1 MPSAPIHYA
10 PPDLVQWLSPDLQS
24 EQKAR
29 SKPSDGRLR
38 DSLRQAATAAA
49 GFGRTAMGEY
59 AYRKAVEL
67 EYLLDEEGFSIPGLT
82 QSRRIEYRDIR
93 EIRREKKDRFRL
105 ITRSGDLA
113 IDPVA
118 HLVAGPVKAPVGWL
132 RNGVEV
138 AYFTLI
144 QEISA
149 RARLDIIEAE

>member
-1 MPSAPIHYA
+1 VPSAPIHYA

-29 SKPSDGRLR
+29 AKPGDGRLR

-49 GFGRTAMGEY
+49 GFGRTAMG
-59 AYRKAVEL
+59 EL

>member
-1 MPSAPIHYA
+1 MPIAPIHYA
-10 PPDLVQWLSPDLQS
+10 PPDLVQWLNPDLQPG
-24 EQKAR
+24 QKSRA
-29 SKPSDGRLR
+29 KPGDGRLR

-49 GFGRTAMGEY
+49 GFGRTAMGEF

-67 EYLLDEEGFSIPGLT
+67 EYLLDEDGFSIPGLT
-82 QSRRIEYRDIR
+82 QPRRIEYREIR
-93 EIRREKKDRFRL
+93 EIKREKKDRFRL
-105 ITRSGDLA
+105 VTKSGDVV

-144 QEISA
+144 QEIAA
-149 RARLDIIEAE
+149 RSRLDIIEAE